1 MTRYLENKVNKASD
15 LKACQVPSSIST
27 NKPIGLSHC
36 SDSAVHW
43 RQSKDPKRNQK
54 ETGECHDKEQQLD

>member
-15 LKACQVPSSIST
+15 LKAYQVPSSIST

-36 SDSAVHW
+36 SVLQYTEDKA
-43 RQSKDPKRNQK
+43 KILK
-54 ETGECHDKEQQLD
+54 ETGRKQENVMTKNSN